1 MYLKSIEIQGF
12 KSFPDKTL
20 LQFSAGISTIVGPNG
35 SGKSNIVDAIRWV
48 LGEQSTKTLRGGKM
62 QDVIFGGTLRR
73 PPQGYCEV
81 SLTLDNT
88 DRALDLDFSEV
99 TVTRRYYR
107 SGDSEFYLNRRS
119 VRLKDVHEL
128 FMDTGLGRDGYSIIG
143 QGRIDEILSVKS
155 ADRREI
161 FEEAAGISKFRYRK
175 EESERRLQAAEENL
189 VRIRDIVAELEGQV
203 GPLKTQA
210 EKARSFLLLR
220 DQLRTLEVSVWM
232 LGLEGIKD
240 NLARVQT
247 DYDNAERLLAA
258 HRGELESLYA
268 RADALA
274 QEMQEKERQGER
286 VREEIRAAEG
296 CMAEIQSAIAVC
308 QANLKSNEDNI
319 AVQMRELSESEDRA
333 QSLQKQQDERR
344 SRMEELECQEAA
356 LQSELDGILEQVRA
370 AESESAGLADRI
382 DALRSRVSLERQAA
396 QQGALERAGLQSG
409 RQELS
414 TRAQDIEREKS
425 ETAVRLRD
433 EEQKARD
440 IAARIEDNEEK
451 KASADNMLRGYAL
464 RCESRLKKVED
475 LRQGLER
482 LTREN
487 NAKSDR
493 LGLLQAMER
502 EYEGFSH
509 AVRRVMNAAQRGAL
523 QGIHGPVSRL
533 ISVRDDAAVA
543 VEIALGAAMQNIV
556 TDDEQAAKR
565 AIAFLKSGDHGRA
578 TFLPLTAVRPR
589 RGERRSLDAEP
600 GFLGYADD
608 LTRCD
613 DRYRVLVSSLLAGT
627 AVVDHLDNA
636 IALAKKTGYGVR
648 IVTLDGQLIQT
659 SGAMTGG
666 SLNKNVGALSRKNEL
681 ERLEKEIASAA
692 DTLEQEER
700 RLAEARR
707 ELEKARYESGVAE
720 EEKRAAEDALLAARA
735 EQNQHSALLSS
746 LQARLQGLELEQRGL
761 SARFDEI
768 AARDTA
774 MAEAEKA
781 HLAEADR
788 LQAELDELTGGV
800 EAAEGER
807 GRLGELAAEKRTA
820 LASAQTEY
828 GALREAL
835 RQLDELREAL
845 SGDRRTKEEA
855 VAAIRAQNEGLRQAL
870 REREGDLAQCR
881 EGLEQ
886 KNALLR
892 ASTEERLRLEGQKQK
907 CEKQSQ
913 NKNAELLNLE
923 RERARLENK
932 KTQVEMEESQLVD
945 RLWENYELTRT
956 TAEEVRVPVEN
967 LSRAQKRIGEL
978 RADIKK
984 LGDVN
989 ISAIDEYA
997 KVSERYEFLSGQKND
1012 LEKAK
1017 SDLLGVIGELTRNM
1031 QQIFA
1036 QQFAAINDSFRDT
1049 FREIFG
1055 GGNAYLQLEDE
1066 SDILNCGIEI
1076 RVELPGKSM
1085 RAISLLSGGER
1096 AFVAIALYF
1105 AIIKVRPTPF
1115 CVLDEI
1121 EAALDD
1127 VNVLRYIQYMRTL
1140 TDKTQFIVI
1149 THRRG
1154 TMEGSDI
1161 LYGVTMQ
1168 EQGVSKLL
1176 ALNLGEIEEKIKMK
1190 IT

>member
-1 MYLKSIEIQGF
+1 MHLKSLEIQGF

-20 LQFSAGISTIVGPNG
+20 LQFNKGISTIVGPNG

-88 DRALDLDFSEV
+88 DRALDLDFAEV

-175 EESERRLQAAEENL
+175 EESERRLQSAEENL

-203 GPLKTQA
+203 GPLRTQA

-258 HRGELESLYA
+258 RRGELEDLYA
-268 RADALA
+268 RAEAFA
-274 QEMQEKERQGER
+274 REIQEKDRQGER
-286 VREEIRAAEG
+286 LRGEIREAEG
-296 CMAEIQSAIAVC
+296 RIAEVQSAIAVC
-308 QANLKSNEDNI
+308 RANLKSNEDNI

-333 QSLQKQQDERR
+333 RSLQKQQDERR
-344 SRMEELECQEAA
+344 ARMDELGRRTEA
-356 LQSELDGILEQVRA
+356 LQRELDDIQRQARE
-370 AESESAGLADRI
+370 AESESAGLAERA
-382 DALRSRVSLERQAA
+382 DALRSRISLERQAA
-396 QQGALERAGLQSG
+396 QQGALERAALQSG
-409 RQELS
+409 RQELE
-414 TRAQDIEREKS
+414 TRSQDIEREKAETS
-425 ETAVRLRD
+425 EKLRA
-433 EEQKARD
+433 EEEKARG
-440 IAARIEDNEEK
+440 IASRIQENDEK
-451 KASADNMLRGYAL
+451 KTAADNMLRGYAL
-464 RCESRLKKVED
+464 RCESRLKKVEE

-482 LTREN
+482 MTRER

-509 AVRRVMNAAQRGAL
+509 AVRKVMNAAQHGAL

-533 ISVRDDAAVA
+533 ISVRDDAAIA

-565 AIAFLKSGDHGRA
+565 AISFLKAGEHGRA

-589 RGERRSLDAEP
+589 RGERRNLDGEA

-608 LTRCD
+608 LTQCGS
-613 DRYRVLVSSLLAGT
+613 RYRPLVSSLLAGT

-636 IALAKKTGYGVR
+636 VALAKKTGYGVR

-666 SLNKNVGALSRKNEL
+666 SLNKNAGALSRKNEIK
-681 ERLEKEIASAA
+681 RLESEIASMAETAA
-692 DTLEQEER
+692 QEER
-700 RLAEARR
+700 RLGEARR
-707 ELEKARYESGVAE
+707 ELEKARFESGVAE
-720 EEKRAAEDALLAARA
+720 EEKRTAEDALLAARA
-735 EQNQHSALLSS
+735 EQSQHGALLSS
-746 LQARLQGLELEQRGL
+746 LQARLQGLEAEQKGL
-761 SARFDEI
+761 SERFGEI
-768 AARDTA
+768 AARDA
-774 MAEAEKA
+774 ALSGAEKQ
-781 HLAEADR
+781 HLDEAGR
-788 LQAELDELTGGV
+788 LQTELDALTGGA
-800 EAAEGER
+800 EAAEDER
-807 GRLGELAAEKRTA
+807 GRLGGLAADKRTELA
-820 LASAQTEY
+820 SVQTEY
-828 GALREAL
+828 GALHEAL

-855 VAAIRAQNEGLRQAL
+855 VAAIRAQNEGLRQEL
-870 REREGDLAQCR
+870 RGREDDLIRCR

-892 ASTEERLRLEGQKQK
+892 ASTEERLRIEGQKQK

-945 RLWENYELTRT
+945 RLWEAYELTRT
-956 TAEEVRVPVEN
+956 TAEEVRVPIES
-967 LSRAQKRIGEL
+967 LSRAQKHIGEL

-989 ISAIDEYA
+989 IGAIDEYA

-1017 SDLLGVIGELTRNM
+1017 SDLLGVIGELTRSM

-1055 GGNAYLQLEDE
+1055 GGNACLQLEDE

-1076 RVELPGKSM
+1076 RVELLANPCAPFRFC
-1085 RAISLLSGGER
+1085 RAASALLSPLRFISPSSRCGR
-1096 AFVAIALYF
+1096 RPSACLTKSRPRLTTSTSCAIFSICA
-1105 AIIKVRPTPF
+1105 R
-1115 CVLDEI
+1115 
-1121 EAALDD
+1121 
-1127 VNVLRYIQYMRTL
+1127 
-1140 TDKTQFIVI
+1140 
-1149 THRRG
+1149 
-1154 TMEGSDI
+1154 
-1161 LYGVTMQ
+1161 
-1168 EQGVSKLL
+1168 
-1176 ALNLGEIEEKIKMK
+1176 
-1190 IT
+1190 